1 MLFLTFGLIS
11 GFGLS
16 LCYVAAIV
24 IVAYYFEKK
33 RSLATGLAVCG
44 SGIGTFIFAPL
55 TQYLIAEY
63 GWRGTTLIVAG
74 LFLNISVC
82 GALMRDIEVPT
93 GGRRKGNNSRG
104 PMSRSASERS
114 VQRSRNC
121 SESEPN
127 DNATTPNDAQLLTAK
142 TLTFN
147 PIVQQQM
154 VDNNE
159 VPTADTRLCNS
170 LVNLPTFLCHGEKIP
185 HEVLMTITNNPR
197 LYSIVLDNYP
207 ALFDGYIVTDDDE
220 EERKRAAGGDDDRPG
235 ASSPRSYKDPNAS
248 PLEEAAAMLTVRDG
262 HHYHHHHQHHSQQ
275 QHKEHSPQQQ
285 HHQNQQHW
293 NAAYLKG
300 LKVKKRSLTYRGAM
314 LNLPR
319 YRLRASSCPDIYRN
333 SITTIAREKE
343 GVIN

>member
-24 IVAYYFEKK
+24 IVAYYFEKR

-82 GALMRDIEVPT
+82 GALMRDIEVT
-93 GGRRKGNNSRG
+93 GVRQGRKGNNSRG
-104 PMSRSASERS
+104 PMSRSGSEYT

-127 DNATTPNDAQLLTAK
+127 EVTPNDTTPTAK
-142 TLTFN
+142 KVTSSPMFDTN
-147 PIVQQQM
+147 DV
-154 VDNNE
+154 
-159 VPTADTRLCNS
+159 TADTRLCNS

-207 ALFDGYIVTDDDE
+207 ALFDGYVVTDDDE
-220 EERKRAAGGDDDRPG
+220 EERKRVDDGDRPG
-235 ASSPRSYKDPNAS
+235 SRSQMSFKDPNAS
-248 PLEEAAAMLTVRDG
+248 PLEEAAVMLTVRDG
-262 HHYHHHHQHHSQQ
+262 HHYHHHHHQHRNSQQ
-275 QHKEHSPQQQ
+275 QHQHSSQ
-285 HHQNQQHW
+285 QNQH
-293 NAAYLKG
+293 YLKG

-343 GVIN
+343 GVSYYYCWFHF